1 MKKFYYQLKC
11 KEYNNNEYAIHS
23 EYWGKAILKGI
34 VSAENSKKAREII
47 KKDIFEKAMMFFCQ
61 YWK

>member
-47 KKDIFEKAMMFFCQ
+47 KKDI
-61 YWK
+61 